1 MRLKQKHKIALAIIE
16 VSGIAIVFFLIN
28 GFVALVL
35 YLVSEISLAEVGEFL
50 LGLWSGEGLAI
61 VGYHFF
67 HKAKHRL
74 WSYLSGEEIVPEAK
88 IKELR
93 KHLRKR

>member
-1 MRLKQKHKIALAIIE
+1 MALAQ
-16 VSGIAIVFFLIN
+16 VAVVAVVFFLIN
-28 GFVALVL
+28 GFVAVIL
-35 YLVSEISLAEVGEFL
+35 YLASELSLAEVSDFL

-74 WSYLSGEEIVPEAK
+74 WSFLSGKEIVSEDK
-88 IKELR
+88 IRELR
-93 KHLRKR
+93 KHLKRR